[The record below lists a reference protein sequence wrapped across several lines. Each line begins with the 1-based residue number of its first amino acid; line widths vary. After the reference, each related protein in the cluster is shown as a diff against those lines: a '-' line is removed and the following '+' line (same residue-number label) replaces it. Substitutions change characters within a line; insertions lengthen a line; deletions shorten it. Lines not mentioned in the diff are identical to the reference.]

1 TIMFSVLAKQGS
13 FFPKKKNPDPRN
25 PAGPRGADLVGPI
38 ERDLSR
44 TRERE
49 LLLVFGD
56 DLKDRIVL
64 ERYDLLRRHVIGHRL
79 EQLLGVC
86 LIGSRSGERTTQP
99 KQQGQHSNGQNSLS
113 GADSRRNVGGHLH
126 LRLVFII
133 VSFPLFH
140 VVSFLFISPTRSHP
154 AATLI
159 EPSPTQA

>member
-1 TIMFSVLAKQGS
+1 MIDRAAHFELTIKICVLAEQGQCFS
-13 FFPKKKNPDPRN
+13 IKKKLDIRK

-86 LIGSRSGERTTQP
+86 LIGSRSGERTT
-99 KQQGQHSNGQNSLS
+99 
-113 GADSRRNVGGHLH
+113 
-126 LRLVFII
+126 
-133 VSFPLFH
+133 
-140 VVSFLFISPTRSHP
+140 
-154 AATLI
+154 
-159 EPSPTQA
+159 